1 MVLCHGHSVQDDLG
15 VVEQSPASLREGD
28 SAGGPNQQLHT
39 ELLLKVSDR
48 A

>member
-1 MVLCHGHSVQDDLG
+1 MVLCHGYRVQDDLG
-15 VVEQSPASLREGD
+15 VVEQSPAGLCEGD
-28 SAGGPNQQLHT
+28 STGGPNQELHT